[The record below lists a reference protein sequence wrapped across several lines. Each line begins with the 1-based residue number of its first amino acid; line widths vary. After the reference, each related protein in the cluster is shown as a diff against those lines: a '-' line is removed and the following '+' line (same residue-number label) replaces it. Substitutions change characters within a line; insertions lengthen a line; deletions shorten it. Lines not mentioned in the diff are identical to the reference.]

1 MDNKLDGARN
11 NVRTMLYYYI
21 VALVE
26 AGDPN
31 PKETITKQI
40 GDMIG
45 LAEDQIA
52 FVEDK
57 LTSRTTMDQQLECAV
72 ELLQAI
78 EKSKKL
84 DMESVRIVTKLIQS
98 IRASYKEA
106 IDKFIEDAK
115 DIQKEQS
122 GETNDT

>member
-1 MDNKLDGARN
+1 MDNKLDGARSN
-11 NVRTMLYYYI
+11 LKTMLYYYI

-26 AGDPN
+26 AGDPD
-31 PKETITKQI
+31 PKETICKQI
-40 GDMIG
+40 ADMVG

-57 LTSRTTMDQQLECAV
+57 LKSRTTMDQQLECAV

-78 EKSKKL
+78 EKSNKL
-84 DMESVRIVTKLIQS
+84 DMESVRIVKKLIQS

-106 IDKFIEDAK
+106 ISKFIEETK
-115 DIQKEQS
+115 EIQNGSTGEEQQ
-122 GETNDT
+122 G